1 MDIVDWLLF
10 ISFLVLAF
18 NIIRINRD
26 ILLINQ
32 NMEIIEKN
40 VEVMDKFFK
49 NSLGANFVINSLL
62 KKNGQKKTFKS

>member
-26 ILLINQ
+26 ILLINR

-40 VEVMDKFFK
+40 VEVMASK
-49 NSLGANFVINSLL
+49 II
-62 KKNGQKKTFKS
+62 